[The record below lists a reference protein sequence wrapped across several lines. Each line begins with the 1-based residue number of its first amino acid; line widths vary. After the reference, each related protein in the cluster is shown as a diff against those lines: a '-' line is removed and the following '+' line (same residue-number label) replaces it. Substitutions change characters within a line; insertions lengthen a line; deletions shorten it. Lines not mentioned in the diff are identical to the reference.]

1 MKAAAHSNRRVRAL
15 WLGVTLMLASLALP
29 AVAQEFPALTG
40 RVVDN
45 ADLLSA
51 AQEQALT
58 ERLAGEEQQSSNQI
72 VVVTLADL
80 QGYDIADY
88 GYQLGRE
95 WGIGQEGK
103 DNGALLIIAPN
114 ERQVRIEVGY
124 GLEGALT
131 DATSSSIIQNDIRP
145 AFRQGDFAGG
155 INAAVT
161 SIFAAIQGE
170 YQAPAGGGNADRK
183 EASSLQALLYL
194 IGLVVF
200 TFFLSFGGLGRK
212 GGRRGAGAAG
222 LMFLPMG
229 MGGFGGGGGG
239 GFGGGGFG
247 GGGGGFGGGG
257 ASGGW

>member
-1 MKAAAHSNRRVRAL
+1 MMTAPATPNRLAAALRLGAL
-15 WLGVTLMLASLALP
+15 LMLAALALP
-29 AVAQEFPALTG
+29 VSAAPEFPALSG

-45 ADLLSA
+45 AELLTP
-51 AQEQALT
+51 AQEQAIS
-58 ERLAGEEQQSSNQI
+58 ERLAAEEQQSSNQI

-88 GYQLGRE
+88 GVRLGRE
-95 WGIGQEGK
+95 WGIGQEGT
-103 DNGALLIIAPN
+103 DNGALLLIAPN
-114 ERQVRIEVGY
+114 ERRVRIEVGY
-124 GLEGALT
+124 GLEGALP
-131 DATSSSIIQNDIRP
+131 DATASSIIRNDIQP

-155 INAAVT
+155 INAALT

-170 YQAPAGGGNADRK
+170 YQAPAGGGADRQSV
-183 EASSLQALLYL
+183 SSLQALLYL

-212 GGRRGAGAAG
+212 GGRRGAG

-229 MGGFGGGGGG
+229 MGGFGGGSGG